1 MLKAD
6 AGCEYKLRRDFP
18 LVLDVDAQVVYGNRL
33 RWPRRKVFLIKEGA
47 VSVHDI
53 GQILLFSIGGQS
65 VPEVE
70 LKGCFWR
77 QVHPGRFSV
86 L

>member
-1 MLKAD
+1 
-6 AGCEYKLRRDFP
+6 
-18 LVLDVDAQVVYGNRL
+18 L